1 MADQSDVEIALVSE
15 ITNIFY
21 PAGLSAGGPLTQAVK
36 IYRGW
41 PSTASLRTDLAA
53 GTLNVT
59 VFPIADTSRNTTR
72 WADGVVSTSRT
83 TPSLTVSV
91 SGNSATFAGSAATGQ
106 LAGLL
111 VDALTVVH
119 RTVTAD
125 TPELVAA
132 ALGQLIRMRRIALV
146 SGATVTVPGARLLVG
161 RVEVDQPVLRWT
173 RSQLQQFRISCWCPD
188 PISRDGVASAID
200 NSLSSRSFIDLGDG
214 STGRLR
220 YVGTTEFDQ
229 SQDAALYRRDLVYS
243 VDYLT
248 TVSDA
253 LPSMIFGD
261 TTLAPLGSG
270 IVKNLLS

>member
-91 SGNSATFAGSAATGQ
+91 SGNSATFAGSAATG
-106 LAGLL
+106 
-111 VDALTVVH
+111 
-119 RTVTAD
+119 
-125 TPELVAA
+125 
-132 ALGQLIRMRRIALV
+132 
-146 SGATVTVPGARLLVG
+146 SWPGCSSM
-161 RVEVDQPVLRWT
+161 P
-173 RSQLQQFRISCWCPD
+173 SPWC
-188 PISRDGVASAID
+188 
-200 NSLSSRSFIDLGDG
+200 
-214 STGRLR
+214 TGR
-220 YVGTTEFDQ
+220 
-229 SQDAALYRRDLVYS
+229 
-243 VDYLT
+243 
-248 TVSDA
+248 
-253 LPSMIFGD
+253 
-261 TTLAPLGSG
+261 
-270 IVKNLLS
+270 